1 MHKLANKKESERIY
15 DETIN
20 LLYTMQSSKKRA
32 CIFKKKER
40 NGRTFMKI
48 KFDENVSSVTLQ
60 KLSQKCDL
68 VLCSYSEF
76 SKKDFEYK
84 SSTPL
89 DYLRV
94 GYDER
99 EKAPLYLLA
108 RDKETG
114 AYYCADSVLQLRE
127 QLETTRLEILVDEIA
142 KSQENCE
149 ILEEKRASLR
159 NEVNAINDEI
169 ARLNEIKFPL
179 RREIDKLKRTKE
191 SLKESFYDWKN
202 GHWLWRF
209 LYGIYEIINE

>member
-1 MHKLANKKESERIY
+1 MHFQKKL
-15 DETIN
+15 
-20 LLYTMQSSKKRA
+20 
-32 CIFKKKER
+32 ER
-40 NGRTFMKI
+40 NECTFMKI

-60 KLSQKCDL
+60 KLSTKCDL

-84 SSTPL
+84 SSTPI

-142 KSQENCE
+142 KSQENCD

-169 ARLNEIKFPL
+169 TRLNEIKFPL

-191 SLKESFYDWKN
+191 SLKEDFNDWKSS
-202 GHWLWRF
+202 HWLWQL
-209 LYGIYEIINE
+209 LYWIYETINE

>member
-1 MHKLANKKESERIY
+1 MHFQKKL
-15 DETIN
+15 
-20 LLYTMQSSKKRA
+20 
-32 CIFKKKER
+32 ER

-114 AYYCADSVLQLRE
+114 TYYCADSVLQLRE
-127 QLETTRLEILVDEIA
+127 QLETTRLKILVDEIA
-142 KSQENCE
+142 KSKENCE
-149 ILEEKRASLR
+149 ILEEKHASLR
-159 NEVNAINDEI
+159 NEVKAINDEI

-191 SLKESFYDWKN
+191 SLKENFDDWKN
-202 GHWLWRF
+202 SHWLWRF
-209 LYGIYEIINE
+209 LYWIYEIINE

>member
-1 MHKLANKKESERIY
+1 
-15 DETIN
+15 
-20 LLYTMQSSKKRA
+20 
-32 CIFKKKER
+32 
-40 NGRTFMKI
+40 MKI

-142 KSQENCE
+142 KSQEYCD
-149 ILEEKRASLR
+149 ILEEKCASLR

-169 ARLNEIKFPL
+169 TRLNEIKFPL

-191 SLKESFYDWKN
+191 SLKEDFNDWKSS
-202 GHWLWRF
+202 HWLWQL
-209 LYGIYEIINE
+209 LYWIYETINE